1 MKDGFYSGN
10 PFNLNDLLIND
21 RNLNSY
27 YESLPDYVKESINS
41 HSHNIKSEE
50 EVRDYANKLLE
61 ND

>member
-10 PFNLNDLLIND
+10 PFNLNDMLIND

-41 HSHNIKSEE
+41 RADNIRSEE
-50 EVRDYANKLLE
+50 ELRDYVDKLLE
-61 ND
+61 NE